1 MPHRSRPST
10 RACGRGGPTGVT
22 GIVVEARREREAFGY
37 GPARLY
43 VDFMAGEEIHRQ
55 DDAAWEQ
62 ELDNWLVNE
71 GARTQTPGG
80 EVTRT
85 MLRLSSRLAAV
96 LRQVGDGYFRA
107 LLIRTVKDGPLGQSE
122 SVCKILADLREG
134 TPYDDGKLA
143 ARIAEVDSVFTS
155 IARELTDKL
164 KYERDVAEEI
174 FAALTTRGPSTAPR
188 TRLSD
193 RARSTVCVAG
203 ARVYW
208 RCWSSLPW

>member
-1 MPHRSRPST
+1 MSNKYFDAPPVEAEHPRLRAWRSYR
-10 RACGRGGPTGVT
+10 RATGVT

-96 LRQVGDGYFRA
+96 LRQVGDGYFRS
-107 LLIRTVKDGPLGQSE
+107 LLIRAVKAGPLGQSE
-122 SVCKILADLREG
+122 SVRKILADLREG

-143 ARIAEVDSVFTS
+143 SRMAEVDSVFTS

-174 FAALTTRGPSTAPR
+174 FADA
-188 TRLSD
+188 
-193 RARSTVCVAG
+193 VAQYLDERFHVTERIRMFG
-203 ARVYW
+203 R
-208 RCWSSLPW
+208 P